1 MKKVLVA
8 DDDETI
14 RESLSAAVSYF
25 GHKVYL
31 ATNGAEAIE
40 VFKANPSIGIIIL
53 DLQMPVMDGQEA
65 CIIFKKLKPDIEI
78 IILSAYV
85 EEKVVRELNKLGI
98 KHIFRKPYQLTHLLE
113 IIDNHSDCSH
123 LP

>member
-1 MKKVLVA
+1 MKEVLVA

-14 RESLSAAVSYF
+14 RESLSAAVSYS

-31 ATNGAEAIE
+31 ASNGAEAIE
-40 VFKANPSIGIIIL
+40 VFKANPSIKIIIL
-53 DLQMPVMDGQEA
+53 DLQMPVMDGLEA

-78 IILSAYV
+78 IILSAYIGK
-85 EEKVVRELNKLGI
+85 KVARELNKLGI
-98 KHIFRKPYQLTHLLE
+98 KHILRKPYQLTHLLE
-113 IIDNHSDCSH
+113 IIENRPDCSR